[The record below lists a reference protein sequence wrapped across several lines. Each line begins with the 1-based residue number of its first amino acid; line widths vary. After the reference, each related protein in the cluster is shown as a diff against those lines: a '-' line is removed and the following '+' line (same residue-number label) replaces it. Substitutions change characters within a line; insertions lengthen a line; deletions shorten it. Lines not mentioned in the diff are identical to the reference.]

1 MDMKVIRSE
10 RRMCLCCMEEH
21 EVKTVLVK
29 EHATFKNRQV
39 TYDALYTFCDV
50 TEELYM
56 DEQQMQDNDVRLK
69 DAYRRDEGLLTSSEI
84 CGIIAVAKPGPKIIG
99 IAFNLPAT

>member
-39 TYDALYTFCDV
+39 AYDALYTFCDV
-50 TEELYM
+50 TEELY
-56 DEQQMQDNDVRLK
+56 NSHK
-69 DAYRRDEGLLTSSEI
+69 LTSKMNKTQYENI
-84 CGIIAVAKPGPKIIG
+84 MGGVCEW
-99 IAFNLPAT
+99 

>member
-39 TYDALYTFCDV
+39 AYDALYTFCDV
-50 TEELYM
+50 AEELYM
-56 DEQQMQDNDVRLK
+56 DEQQGSGTVV
-69 DAYRRDEGLLTSSEI
+69 Y
-84 CGIIAVAKPGPKIIG
+84 IG
-99 IAFNLPAT
+99 SGGHQTDQFA

>member
-39 TYDALYTFCDV
+39 AYDALYTFCDV
-50 TEELYM
+50 TE
-56 DEQQMQDNDVRLK
+56 
-69 DAYRRDEGLLTSSEI
+69 
-84 CGIIAVAKPGPKIIG
+84 GIY
-99 IAFNLPAT
+99 FDCT